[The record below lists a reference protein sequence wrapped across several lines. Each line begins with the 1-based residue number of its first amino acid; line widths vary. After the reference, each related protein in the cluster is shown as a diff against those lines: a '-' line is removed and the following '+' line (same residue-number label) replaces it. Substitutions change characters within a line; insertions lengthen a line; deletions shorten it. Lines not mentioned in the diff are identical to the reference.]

1 MDKTAS
7 SEMKF
12 DKILTKPDL
21 MLLRWAAA
29 AAIDGWPR
37 PPDIRREAEDTG
49 KPGVNVS
56 KRFHFTPDKLARV
69 SIISKTFWPSLV
81 NTRLEANVIRLFMA
95 VYLLYF
101 MIS

>member
-1 MDKTAS
+1 LDKTAS
-7 SEMKF
+7 SEMKS

-49 KPGVNVS
+49 KPGVNGV
-56 KRFHFTPDKLARV
+56 KRFHFTPDK
-69 SIISKTFWPSLV
+69 
-81 NTRLEANVIRLFMA
+81 
-95 VYLLYF
+95 
-101 MIS
+101 

>member
-1 MDKTAS
+1 
-7 SEMKF
+7 MKF

-95 VYLLYF
+95 VIYYN
-101 MIS
+101 S